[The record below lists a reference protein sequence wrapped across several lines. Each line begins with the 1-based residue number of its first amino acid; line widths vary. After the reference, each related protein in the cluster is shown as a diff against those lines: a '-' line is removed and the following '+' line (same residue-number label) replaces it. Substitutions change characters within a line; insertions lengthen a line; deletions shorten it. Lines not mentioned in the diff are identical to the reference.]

1 MEEYFAEGVMEM
13 PTPCM
18 KCGGVFDLNDGVSVD
33 DGNVIYC
40 HSCGSRENEKAEI
53 YDEIEGLEM
62 ENENMFSELRWNRN
76 RLKELKEQLS
86 KYDGIND

>member
-18 KCGGVFDLNDGVSVD
+18 KCGGVFDLNEGVSVD
-33 DGNVIYC
+33 DGNVIFC
-40 HSCGSRENEKAEI
+40 HSCGTLENEKSEI

-62 ENENMFSELRWNRN
+62 ENESMFSEIRWNRK
-76 RLKELKEQLS
+76 RLKELREQLD
-86 KYDGIND
+86 KIDQ